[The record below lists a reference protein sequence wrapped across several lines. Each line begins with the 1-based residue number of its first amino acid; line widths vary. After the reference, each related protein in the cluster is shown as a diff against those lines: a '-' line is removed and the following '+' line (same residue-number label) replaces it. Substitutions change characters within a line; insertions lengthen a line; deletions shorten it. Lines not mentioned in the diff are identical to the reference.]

1 MQEIRLIKPT
11 MEYAQEIERFRQEVL
26 DAGDA
31 DCFAGCCNLED
42 CASVEDWIRA
52 AGMQERQETCPKGRV
67 PSSVY
72 LALRL
77 SDQKIV
83 GIIDFRHR
91 LCPPVLSVWGGHIGY
106 TVRPGERG
114 KGYAKEML
122 RQNLHNCRSR
132 GLDRVL
138 VTCNRDNLASEK
150 TILANGGVFEREIK
164 VGKAAIKRFWI
175 EL

>member
-1 MQEIRLIKPT
+1 M
-11 MEYAQEIERFRQEVL
+11 
-26 DAGDA
+26 
-31 DCFAGCCNLED
+31 
-42 CASVEDWIRA
+42 EDWIRA

-114 KGYAKEML
+114 KGYAE
-122 RQNLHNCRSR
+122 
-132 GLDRVL
+132 GD
-138 VTCNRDNLASEK
+138 
-150 TILANGGVFEREIK
+150 
-164 VGKAAIKRFWI
+164 AAAESAQLPQPRPGQGTGY
-175 EL
+175 LQP